1 MFQATRQWLAF
12 WYTTVTAVLLLLFA
26 GSFYWYVQ
34 STLIERVDDTLGHVV
49 EIVERSL
56 VVDESL
62 LDPQQAR
69 RSLEASFRD
78 DPSTL
83 EDDHIDLEWFGPQ
96 GTLIWSTVPGG
107 IPAPLLTEGSLHTAR
122 IAPGY
127 WLRQF
132 TEPIVAGGKLLGYLR
147 VSHPWFEV
155 SKPTRQLIRD
165 LSLWVVAGLT
175 GVGAIG
181 WMLSGLAMQPI
192 RQSYQ
197 QLKQFTADASH
208 ELRSPL
214 ASIQTAVQV
223 ALADS
228 QLDADTR
235 QRWQMVERLCLRLGR
250 LVDDLLFLARHD
262 SGMVPFQPRCCAL
275 DALLLQVVEELQ
287 GLANQKQIRLQLE
300 IAAPESGTEPSPAQV
315 DPFGFW
321 GDEDQLARLFT
332 NLIENALLHTPPQG
346 EVQVRLEQRL
356 RSGSPELVVRVQDT
370 GPGIPPQALPH
381 VFDRFYRVD
390 PARSGDPG
398 RLSGSGLG
406 LAIVKSIA
414 QQHQGQVQ
422 VESKLGQGSSF
433 EVILPQR
440 QLEICTPER
449 V

>member
-1 MFQATRQWLAF
+1 MFQATRRWLAL
-12 WYTTVTAVLLLLFA
+12 WYTVVTGVFLLLFA

-62 LDPQQAR
+62 LDPQRAR
-69 RSLEASFRD
+69 HSLEASFRD

-83 EDDHIDLEWFGPQ
+83 EDDHIDLEWFSPQ
-96 GTLIWSTVPGG
+96 GSLIWSTVPGG

-132 TEPIVAGGKLLGYLR
+132 TEPILAGGKLLGYLR

-165 LSLWVVAGLT
+165 LSLWVVASLAC
-175 GVGAIG
+175 VGGIG
-181 WMLSGLAMQPI
+181 WLLSGLAMQPI

-214 ASIQTAVQV
+214 ASIQTTVQV

-287 GLANQKQIRLQLE
+287 GLANQKGIRLKLDM
-300 IAAPESGTEPSPAQV
+300 AAPPAETGG
-315 DPFGFW
+315 DPFAFW

-332 NLIENALLHTPPQG
+332 NLIENALLHTPSGG
-346 EVQVRLEQRL
+346 EVQVRLKQRL
-356 RSGSPELVVRVQDT
+356 RSGSPELVLQVQDT

-381 VFDRFYRVD
+381 LFDRFYRVD

-414 QQHQGQVQ
+414 EQHRGQVR
-422 VESKLGQGSSF
+422 VESEVGQGSTF

-440 QLEICTPER
+440 RLETCTPETL
-449 V
+449 